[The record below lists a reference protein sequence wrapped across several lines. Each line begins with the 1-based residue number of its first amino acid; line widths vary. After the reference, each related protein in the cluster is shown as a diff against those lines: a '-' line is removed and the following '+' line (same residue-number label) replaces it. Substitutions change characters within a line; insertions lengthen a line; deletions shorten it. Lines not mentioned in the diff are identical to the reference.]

1 MWVKRLCISHTSN
14 VVVLRG
20 CKYDDNFHRY
30 QIGIHPRPSL
40 FTQGC
45 NIVLVFKTHTQTHT
59 QSRQTRMK
67 KYHSFTL
74 KQQQL
79 LIIKPTLRRLPYLS
93 ILNRNRYYVLSFK
106 IELANCTSKCQ
117 IPRFLEKTNAHYLVQ
132 NLNRNSPYIV
142 RVRK

>member
-1 MWVKRLCISHTSN
+1 MTSGFSLQKFNFDSATTILVVSSRQRNPGVWVKRLCISHTSY

-45 NIVLVFKTHTQTHT
+45 NIVLVFKTHTHTHT

-93 ILNRNRYYVLSFK
+93 ILNRNRYYVALKLS
-106 IELANCTSKCQ
+106 
-117 IPRFLEKTNAHYLVQ
+117 
-132 NLNRNSPYIV
+132 
-142 RVRK
+142 